1 MSRPT
6 PPQTMPPGSKPS
18 AAWRWGGPRA
28 GASLETLADEVPVA
42 LVVNGIA
49 HTVMMATPHDL
60 DDFALGFAWTE
71 GWLEHLSEL
80 RGVEARQAEGGLEVH
95 LEVSPACAW
104 RLKERRRTLA
114 GRTGCGL
121 CGVESLALVHR
132 ALPPVAPVTV
142 TAQAVA
148 AAEAALHA
156 CQVLQQATGATHAAA
171 WAGRDGQLHHVREDV
186 GRHNALDKLVGA
198 LLREHADVAQGF
210 VLVTS
215 RASFEMVQKTVALG
229 AGVLAAVSAPTAL
242 AVDCAQQAGL
252 CVLGFV
258 RSGAMTAYTYPER
271 LQ

>member
-1 MSRPT
+1 MSSPASPDT
-6 PPQTMPPGSKPS
+6 APPGSRAA
-18 AAWRWGGPRA
+18 AAWRRGGPRP

-49 HTVMMATPHDL
+49 HTVMMATPTDL
-60 DDFALGFAWTE
+60 EDFALGFAWTE
-71 GWLEHLSEL
+71 GLIEHVSEL
-80 RGVEARQAEGGLEVH
+80 HGVETVQAEGGLELH
-95 LEVSPACAW
+95 LEVSSACAW

-121 CGVESLALVHR
+121 CGVESLALVRR
-132 ALPPVAPVTV
+132 ALPPVAAVTV
-142 TAQAVA
+142 TARAVA
-148 AAEAALHA
+148 DAEAALHA

-171 WAGRDGQLHHVREDV
+171 WAGLGGRLRQVREDV

-198 LLREHADVAQGF
+198 LLRERVDVSQGF

-242 AVDCAQQAGL
+242 AVDCAHQAGL

-258 RSGAMTAYTYPER
+258 RGGAMTAYTCPER